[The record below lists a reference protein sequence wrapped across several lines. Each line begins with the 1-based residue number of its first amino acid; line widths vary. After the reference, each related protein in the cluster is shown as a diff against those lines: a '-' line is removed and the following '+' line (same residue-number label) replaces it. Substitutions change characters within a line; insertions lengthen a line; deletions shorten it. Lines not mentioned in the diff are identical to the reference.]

1 MDIIIH
7 IMINENKNNFQK
19 KVLFVVSKIKKG
31 STLSYKQV
39 AEKSGNKKAYR
50 AVGSIMRKNKDKKIP
65 CHRVIKSNNT
75 AGEYNNGGSFNKIKK
90 LQSEGVSIYK

>member
-1 MDIIIH
+1 MNIQNTRD
-7 IMINENKNNFQK
+7 FQK
-19 KVLFVVSKIKKG
+19 KVLFVVSGIKKG

-39 AEKSGNKKAYR
+39 AEKSGNPKAYR
-50 AVGSIMRKNKDKKIP
+50 AVGSIMRKNKDKNIP

-75 AGEYNNGGSFNKIKK
+75 AGEYNNGGTFNKIKK